1 MRRKKNLLQMTGKVN
16 ALEGKSK
23 KTKLSKQEKHPT
35 ILLKKKTKRD
45 SIF

>member
-1 MRRKKNLLQMTGKVN
+1 MTGKVN

-35 ILLKKKTKRD
+35 ILLKKKQKEMA
-45 SIF
+45 FFEQ